1 MGIRPDSTVGL
12 LALGVVFVL
21 FGVFRLAN
29 EERIGWFLIA
39 GGALAITAAW
49 WRISH
54 PPEN

>member
-21 FGVFRLAN
+21 FGLFRIVN
-29 EERIGWFLIA
+29 GERIGWLLIA
-39 GGALAITAAW
+39 GGVLALAGAW

-54 PPEN
+54 PPDA